1 MTDDKQKEVLN
12 GYEELKRRNRRRLVV
27 ASSLVAVS
35 GILLGSA
42 MGSGSDEAEEQ
53 PAKQVEVS
61 AEQME
66 RAAVLEPADK
76 GETAAKSEAD
86 VPVLPAV
93 PASDVEILKPA
104 AVEAPQDIGQAP
116 IVLVNDKLVDSDIKG
131 LEESERIQK
140 AEAAKRE
147 AEERRAE
154 ERRQQRL
161 AEQRAKRAAEQ
172 QRKEAAAKE
181 SSRDAVKQEMAK
193 AEAAAKK
200 RAAAKAEQEKQQAER
215 RQAAADKAAA
225 ERKAKQAEAKKDT
238 AKQKETVKA
247 EAAKAKSDEKT
258 KKTAVKEAE
267 SKTAK
272 AADKAQTAEKAKTAE
287 KNQTAQK
294 AKSDNKTAV
303 KGGKAAIQAGY
314 AEKERALSLQR
325 KMKAEGINATITEV
339 NTEKGKVYRVRS
351 SGYKN
356 SKDAERDLNKLRV
369 HGIAG
374 QVVKN
379 D

>member
-12 GYEELKRRNRRRLVV
+12 GYEELKRRNRRRLVA
-27 ASSLVAVS
+27 ASGLVAVS
-35 GILLGSA
+35 GILLGSVMN
-42 MGSGSDEAEEQ
+42 MGSDGAEGQ

-61 AEQME
+61 VGQAE
-66 RAAVLEPADK
+66 RAPVLEPADK
-76 GETAAKSEAD
+76 GETAEKSED
-86 VPVLPAV
+86 GVPVLSAV

-131 LEESERIQK
+131 LEESERIQQ

-172 QRKEAAAKE
+172 QRKEAAEKE
-181 SSRDAVKQEMAK
+181 SSRDAVKQEAAK

-215 RQAAADKAAA
+215 RQAAAEKAAA

-238 AKQKETVKA
+238 AKPKETVKA
-247 EAAKAKSDEKT
+247 DAAKAKADEKT

-267 SKTAK
+267 TKTAVK
-272 AADKAQTAEKAKTAE
+272 AADKPKTADKAKTAE
-287 KNQTAQK
+287 KTKTAQK
-294 AKSDNKTAV
+294 AKSDNKTAA
-303 KGGKAAIQAGY
+303 KGRAAIQAGY

-339 NTEKGKVYRVRS
+339 NTAKGKVYRVRS
-351 SGYKN
+351 NAYQN

-374 QVVKN
+374 QVVKE
-379 D
+379 

>member
-12 GYEELKRRNRRRLVV
+12 GYEELKRRNRRRLVA
-27 ASSLVAVS
+27 ASGLVVVS
-35 GILLGSA
+35 GILLGSVMN
-42 MGSGSDEAEEQ
+42 MGSDKAEEAS
-53 PAKQVEVS
+53 AKQAEVS
-61 AEQME
+61 AEQVE
-66 RAAVLEPADK
+66 RAPVLEPVGQ
-76 GETAAKSEAD
+76 GETVAKSEEE

-104 AVEAPQDIGQAP
+104 AVEAPQDIGQVP

-181 SSRDAVKQEMAK
+181 PSRDAVKQEMAK

-200 RAAAKAEQEKQQAER
+200 RAAARAEQEKQQAEQR
-215 RQAAADKAAA
+215 RQAAAAKAAA
-225 ERKAKQAEAKKDT
+225 ERKAKQAEVRKDT
-238 AKQKETVKA
+238 AKPKENLKA
-247 EAAKAKSDEKT
+247 DAAKAKADDT
-258 KKTAVKEAE
+258 AKKTVARGAE
-267 SKTAK
+267 NRTARAADRAPTAPRARSDNAGNTAK
-272 AADKAQTAEKAKTAE
+272 GR
-287 KNQTAQK
+287 
-294 AKSDNKTAV
+294 AV
-303 KGGKAAIQAGY
+303 IQAGY

-339 NTEKGKVYRVRS
+339 NTERGKVYRVRS
-351 SGYKN
+351 SGYNN
-356 SKDAERDLNKLRV
+356 SRDAERDLNKLRV

-374 QVVKN
+374 QVVKH

>member
-12 GYEELKRRNRRRLVV
+12 GYEELKRRNRRRLVA
-27 ASSLVAVS
+27 ASGLVVVS
-35 GILLGSA
+35 GILLGSVMN
-42 MGSGSDEAEEQ
+42 MGSDKAEEAS
-53 PAKQVEVS
+53 AKQAEVS
-61 AEQME
+61 AEQVE
-66 RAAVLEPADK
+66 RAPVLEPVGQ
-76 GETAAKSEAD
+76 GETVAKSEEE

-104 AVEAPQDIGQAP
+104 AVEAPQDIGQVP

-181 SSRDAVKQEMAK
+181 PSRDAVKQEMAK

-200 RAAAKAEQEKQQAER
+200 RAAARAEQEKQQAEQR
-215 RQAAADKAAA
+215 RQAAAAKAAA
-225 ERKAKQAEAKKDT
+225 ERKAKQAEVRKDTAEVRKDT
-238 AKQKETVKA
+238 AKPKENLKA
-247 EAAKAKSDEKT
+247 DAAKAKADDT
-258 KKTAVKEAE
+258 AKKTVARGAE
-267 SKTAK
+267 NRTARAADRAPTAPRARSDNAGNTAK
-272 AADKAQTAEKAKTAE
+272 GR
-287 KNQTAQK
+287 
-294 AKSDNKTAV
+294 AV
-303 KGGKAAIQAGY
+303 IQAGY

-339 NTEKGKVYRVRS
+339 NTERGKVYRVRS
-351 SGYKN
+351 SGYNN
-356 SKDAERDLNKLRV
+356 SRDAERDLNKLRV

-374 QVVKN
+374 QVVKH